1 MSRALCAHKSY
12 RSFDAILRFF
22 NHIKVY
28 QISRWTEQTGIGVP
42 YFKVR
47 GMSVETFEF
56 NGHTE
61 NEKQVDRDN
70 LERIFGDRM
79 NIRCFEALK

>member
-1 MSRALCAHKSY
+1 
-12 RSFDAILRFF
+12 
-22 NHIKVY
+22 
-28 QISRWTEQTGIGVP
+28 
-42 YFKVR
+42 
-47 GMSVETFEF
+47 MSVETFEF